1 MDEIID
7 SIAGTSVDAAR
18 PPKPSDD
25 VLVFRDIIVAKLT
38 YDVGKDRATASSDDW
53 LRALSLALRDHIVD
67 SWMATSRRAHRTS
80 GKRVYYL
87 SLEFLIGRLLRDGLN
102 NMGLLDT
109 ARAALDSVGVDFDL
123 IAELE
128 PDAALGN
135 GGLGRLAACFME
147 SMATVGVPAYGYG
160 IRYENGLFRQNIV
173 DGWQT
178 ETPENW
184 LAFGNPWEFPRRE
197 VSYEIGF
204 GGTVEAS
211 EDDGGSTA
219 SVWRPSETILA
230 VAHDTPIVG
239 WRGRCVNTLRLWSSR
254 SLDPISLDAF
264 NAGDHVGALDA
275 RTRAKSISR
284 VLYPADSTP
293 AGQELRL
300 RQEYFFTSASL
311 QDLVRR
317 HIKQYGSIET
327 LAQKAAVQLNDTH
340 PAIAVAELMRILVD
354 LHGMGWADAFAMTRD
369 TIAYTN
375 HTLLP
380 EALEA
385 WPVSLLERLLPRH
398 MQIIYA
404 INDEVLTKASESG
417 ASDEMIAAVS
427 IIDEWHGRRV
437 RMGNLAFV
445 GSHKINGV
453 SALHSG
459 LMKETVF
466 RDLNMVF
473 PGRITNKT
481 NGITFRRWL
490 MTANPGLTEL
500 LRETIGE
507 AFLDDAENITALES
521 FAKVS
526 SFQEQFA
533 AVKYANKARLA
544 KVVRQT
550 LDITIDPAA
559 MFDVQIKRMHEY
571 KRQLLNILETIALY
585 DAIRAHPNK
594 NWTPRVKIF
603 AGKAAANYTVAKF
616 IIKLINDVARVVNT
630 DPMVRDLLK
639 VVFLPNYNVSLA
651 EIIIPAADLSEQ
663 ISTAGMEASGT
674 GNMKLALNG
683 ALTIGTLDGA
693 NVEMRDHVGPENI
706 FIFGLTA
713 AEVEDRRARGLHP
726 RANIEADETLKAV
739 LDAVRS
745 GTFSPTDRQRYRGVV
760 DNLTNSDWFLVT
772 DDFTSYGKAQRAIDA
787 LWGLPTAWR
796 EKAILNVARMGWF
809 SSDRTIREYSSEIW
823 GLSNT

>member
-1 MDEIID
+1 
-7 SIAGTSVDAAR
+7 
-18 PPKPSDD
+18 
-25 VLVFRDIIVAKLT
+25 
-38 YDVGKDRATASSDDW
+38 
-53 LRALSLALRDHIVD
+53 
-67 SWMATSRRAHRTS
+67 
-80 GKRVYYL
+80 
-87 SLEFLIGRLLRDGLN
+87 
-102 NMGLLDT
+102 
-109 ARAALDSVGVDFDL
+109 
-123 IAELE
+123 LE

-211 EDDGGSTA
+211 EDDRGSTA